1 VSISVLLADDQPLL
15 RRGFR
20 MILEA
25 EGDLVIAAEAGNGE
39 EAVILAQRHAPD
51 VVLMDIRMPGTD
63 GIEATR
69 RITAADGRVRVLV
82 LTTFDLDEYAFGA
95 LRAGASGFLLKDVR
109 PGELV
114 TAIRTVASG
123 DAVISPR
130 VTRRLLEEYAQ
141 VLPLS
146 ASQQAERYPQL
157 EALTE
162 REREVLIAV
171 ARGLSNTEIAVS
183 LYVSEATVK
192 SHVGRILA
200 KLSLRDRV
208 QVVVLAYE
216 AGLIQPGLRL
226 DPLGGRPGDVRPAE
240 SRRKGRRRM
249 TDAPAVLRK
258 LLAGPSLVRAPGVFD
273 GLGAHLVRRAGF
285 PAVYLT
291 GAGVSV
297 SGYGL
302 PDVGLVTGTEMAG
315 RVALAVQASELP
327 VIADAD
333 TGYGGPINV
342 VRTVRAYE
350 QAGAAAIQLED
361 QVFPKRCGHLAGK
374 EVVSSDEF
382 VRKLSAALDARQ
394 AGTVLIA
401 RTDARGPA
409 GLDEAIARA
418 NRYAAEGADLIFVEA
433 PESAEE
439 VRRIAAEVS
448 APLMFNV
455 VPSGRSPEI
464 ADDELERLGF
474 ALAIYPLAL
483 LEPAA
488 VAMAAALARMGGR
501 HPGEIA
507 GPAKLFDLVGLGE
520 WTGLGDR
527 YTGGAGD

>member
-1 VSISVLLADDQPLL
+1 
-15 RRGFR
+15 
-20 MILEA
+20 
-25 EGDLVIAAEAGNGE
+25 
-39 EAVILAQRHAPD
+39 
-51 VVLMDIRMPGTD
+51 
-63 GIEATR
+63 
-69 RITAADGRVRVLV
+69 
-82 LTTFDLDEYAFGA
+82 
-95 LRAGASGFLLKDVR
+95 
-109 PGELV
+109 
-114 TAIRTVASG
+114 
-123 DAVISPR
+123 
-130 VTRRLLEEYAQ
+130 
-141 VLPLS
+141 
-146 ASQQAERYPQL
+146 
-157 EALTE
+157 
-162 REREVLIAV
+162 
-171 ARGLSNTEIAVS
+171 
-183 LYVSEATVK
+183 
-192 SHVGRILA
+192 
-200 KLSLRDRV
+200 
-208 QVVVLAYE
+208 
-216 AGLIQPGLRL
+216 
-226 DPLGGRPGDVRPAE
+226 
-240 SRRKGRRRM
+240 M

-297 SGYGL
+297 SAYGL
-302 PDVGLVTGTEMAG
+302 PDVGLVTGSEMAG

-333 TGYGGPINV
+333 TGYGSPINV

-361 QVFPKRCGHLAGK
+361 QAFPKRCGHLAGK

-382 VRKLSAALDARQ
+382 VRKLGAALDARQ

-520 WTGLGDR
+520 WTGLGER
-527 YTGGAGD
+527 YSGGGAGG